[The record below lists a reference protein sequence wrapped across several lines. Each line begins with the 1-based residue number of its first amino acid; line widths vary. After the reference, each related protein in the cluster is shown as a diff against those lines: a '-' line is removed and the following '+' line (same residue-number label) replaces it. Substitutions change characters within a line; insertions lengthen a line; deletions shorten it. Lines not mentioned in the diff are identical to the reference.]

1 MKKIRQ
7 EIPKEASIR
16 KQILVLLISFLTPL
30 IILLIIYNFY
40 SINIL
45 REQTANSNQSV
56 LALYSEALDQ
66 QLNTVDVFLVDII
79 ASNSNY
85 NILRNK
91 NQELKIYM
99 ATYDLVEQLTQGL
112 NINQKVNMFFLYNEV
127 NQVTREVYKGSSYDY
142 ALKVQ
147 IRNTIQTL
155 IKKGTDFSTKKWFP
169 VKIDDQYFL
178 LRVLGKN
185 GTFIGA
191 LIDVEKLIMPLSKM
205 ALQDNYT
212 MLYNTTEG
220 MPLVNQEIVDQYHIE
235 LKAGNK
241 AYQLSGTPKRFMVL
255 SEPLSAGGISM
266 TILIPERS
274 IFKGLNSVQVILLVA
289 SLMTVLIIP
298 LSIMTIRRLVIKPLD
313 NVVQTINEI
322 KNGNWDSR
330 MDVNAVSQEIRL
342 VNDTFND
349 MMSEIKTL
357 KIVAYEEKIEK
368 QKAQL
373 QHMQFQI
380 RPHFYL
386 NALTNLYGMAQRQQI
401 HKIQEMI
408 LALSNHFRYMFKD
421 NVELVDL
428 KDELTYVKN
437 YMEIQRL
444 CMALPPECRIDV
456 DERLMSLKIPPITLQ
471 TFVENAIKHGMFNEV
486 AMKIVISASLLRT
499 EEGEFVDIT
508 VTDNGTGF
516 EELLLRSLNFNL
528 DQANDGEHIGV
539 RNVKQRLK
547 LTYGEQAQTVFSNS
561 LHGGAV
567 SEMIIPVSGFVS
579 EIDETS
585 TVDPANV
592 E

>member
-1 MKKIRQ
+1 MFISNINKKMT
-7 EIPKEASIR
+7 KETSIR
-16 KQILVLLISFLTPL
+16 KQILVLLVSFLTPL
-30 IILLIIYNFY
+30 IILLIIYNVY

-45 REQTANSNQSV
+45 REQTANSNQNV
-56 LALYSEALDQ
+56 LALYSESLDQ
-66 QLNTVDVFLVDII
+66 QLSSVDAFLVDII

-91 NQELKIYM
+91 NEELKVYM
-99 ATYDLVEQLTQGL
+99 ATYNLVERLTQGL
-112 NINQKVNMFFLYNEV
+112 NINPKVNMFFLYNDV
-127 NQVTREVYKGSSYDY
+127 NYVTREVYKGSSYAY
-142 ALKVQ
+142 KLKAD
-147 IRNTIQTL
+147 IRNTIQRL
-155 IKKGTDFSTKKWFP
+155 IREKADFSELKWFP
-169 VKIDDQYFL
+169 VEIDGKFYLF
-178 LRVLGKN
+178 RILGKN

-191 LIDVEKLIMPLSKM
+191 MVDVEKLVMPLSKM
-205 ALQDNYT
+205 ALLDNYT
-212 MLYNTTEG
+212 MIYNTTDGKALINDGVVKE
-220 MPLVNQEIVDQYHIE
+220 NQID
-235 LKAGNK
+235 LKVRTQAFHF
-241 AYQLSGTPKRFMVL
+241 SGTPKRFMVL
-255 SEPLSAGGISM
+255 SEPLSSGDISM

-274 IFKGLNSVQVILLVA
+274 IFKGLNSVQMILLVV
-289 SLMTVLIIP
+289 SLMTILIIP
-298 LSIMTIRRLVIKPLD
+298 LSIMTIRRLVIIPLD

-330 MDVNAVSQEIRL
+330 MEVHSVSQEIRL
-342 VNDTFND
+342 VNDTFNA
-349 MMSEIKTL
+349 MMSEIKSL

-437 YMEIQRL
+437 YMEIQSL
-444 CMALPPECRIDV
+444 CMAMPPECRIDV

-499 EEGEFVDIT
+499 EEGAFVDIT

-516 EELLLRSLNFNL
+516 EEPLLRSLNFNL

-547 LTYGEQAQTVFSNS
+547 LTYGDQAQTVFSNS
-561 LHGGAV
+561 LHGGGV
-567 SEMIIPVSGFVS
+567 SEIIIPVAGFAS
-579 EIDETS
+579 ENE
-585 TVDPANV
+585 
-592 E
+592 EM